1 MHAPHPGR
9 LLAASWNVH
18 GFVGADGRFDPARA
32 ARLVRSWGA
41 DLIGLQESVLVP
53 RGGLSRGALARAL
66 GLSVVVGPTLLAR
79 RAPFGNLLATRLPV
93 LEVRRHDLSCSG
105 REARGV
111 ARRGPGRRRPEAA
124 RGRDPPGPE
133 DRRARRP
140 AGLPGPPA
148 RAPRRGRPW
157 VLLADLNEWW
167 PWRRSFRRFLAGF
180 GGHVLATFPARR
192 PVLALDRILVRP
204 PECLVRTLAVTRRAA
219 SLASD
224 HLPLLAAI
232 DLSGLGRGN
241 KNADT
246 PEPGASAQRPAS

>member
-1 MHAPHPGR
+1 MHTPHPGR

-41 DLIGLQESVLVP
+41 DLVGLQESVLVP

-79 RAPFGNLLATRLPV
+79 RAPFGNLLATHLPV

-111 ARRGPGRRRPEAA
+111 LDVDLDAAGRKLRVVVTHLGLKTGE
-124 RGRDPPGPE
+124 
-133 DRRARRP
+133 RAVQL
-140 AGLPGPPA
+140 ACLA
-148 RAPRRGRPW
+148 HLLAPRDEDGL

-246 PEPGASAQRPAS
+246 PGPGASAQRPAS